1 MFCPQ
6 CGFEQ
11 EESVECVSCGVIFSK
26 WGQKTTERT
35 AGEGEDQESG
45 QPTVAHIAVDEAMAR
60 IRESWEK
67 TPLLPI
73 GGISRREVRVLA
85 DNLARLLRSGVSV
98 REGLMTLA
106 NSSSPLVKEHLIQI
120 NQQLESGLTLADS
133 LTAHGGLFSPAAVA
147 LVRASERAGR
157 AHEAFETIRDDLDL
171 RAEQIREVL
180 RLTWY
185 PLILL
190 LAWVFMAPFGKL
202 MMGGSVLRYCFDV
215 ATPIVTL
222 WLIWWALRFA
232 LHLIPKEL
240 GVGGRV
246 RHLLWLMPLHL
257 GDAYRS
263 YIRATCCRCLSR
275 ALGAGLPIH
284 EALTMA
290 GEATGD
296 DYAIES
302 LQRVSE
308 QVTEGANLS
317 TAMASTRLIPPGEQ
331 MTISAGE
338 RSGELEACFE
348 QLAVHFRTDFIAKLR
363 MLATVFA
370 VVLSFVCLMAIAQ
383 GIVSGYT
390 NALGGAMDAATTG
403 GG

>member
-1 MFCPQ
+1 
-6 CGFEQ
+6 
-11 EESVECVSCGVIFSK
+11 VIFAK
-26 WGQKTTERT
+26 WGRQTAERPEPGGT
-35 AGEGEDQESG
+35 GGTSAEPKIAQ
-45 QPTVAHIAVDEAMAR
+45 IAVDEAMAR

-106 NSSSPLVKEHLIQI
+106 NSSSPKVKEHLTQI
-120 NQQLESGLTLADS
+120 NQQLESGLSLADS
-133 LTAHGGLFSPAAVA
+133 LTAHGGLFSPASVA

-157 AHEAFETIRDDLDL
+157 THEAFETIRDDLDL

-180 RLTWY
+180 RLCWY
-185 PLILL
+185 PILL
-190 LAWVFMAPFGKL
+190 MLAWVFMAPFGRL
-202 MMGGSVLRYCFDV
+202 VMTGSLLRYCFDV
-215 ATPIVTL
+215 ATPIVMI

-240 GVGGRV
+240 GVGARV

-263 YIRATCCRCLSR
+263 YIRATFCRCLSR

-302 LQRVSE
+302 LQRVSG
-308 QVTEGANLS
+308 QVSEGANLS
-317 TAMASTRLIPPGEQ
+317 TAMASTRLIPQGEQ

-338 RSGELEACFE
+338 RSGELEDSFE
-348 QLAVHFRTDFIAKLR
+348 QLAVHFRADFVSKLR

-370 VVLSFVCLMAIAQ
+370 VVLSFIILMAIAQ

-390 NALGGAMDAATTG
+390 KALGGAMNVGGAG